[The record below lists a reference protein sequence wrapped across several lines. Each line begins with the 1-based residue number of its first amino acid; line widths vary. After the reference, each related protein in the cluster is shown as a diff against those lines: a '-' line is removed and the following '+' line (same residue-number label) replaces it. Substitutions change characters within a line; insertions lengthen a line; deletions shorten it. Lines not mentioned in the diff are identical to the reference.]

1 VFEGSAEVRRVVAL
15 AGEEASRFGHR
26 YVGPEHLLL
35 GMLRE
40 DRSGAARVLQAEGV
54 DQEAARA
61 ALGRLAAQGVVPRP
75 RPSDA
80 ELLGTLGI
88 ELETVCRDA
97 EQAFGIQRLG
107 WAIREATRARRRGVG
122 RVARTP
128 LEGPPMLAAHALMLA
143 GERAKALGHDAV
155 GSELLLLGVLDDVTT
170 RPPRCMPTGGC
181 GGCTS
186 RWGCPKAIGARS
198 GRCWPPWAWTLTVCV
213 LLQWRRLGRRSP
225 SRRDEPRDAYR

>member
-1 VFEGSAEVRRVVAL
+1 VVGRSAEVHRVVEL

-35 GMLRE
+35 GMLRNDGSE
-40 DRSGAARVLQAEGV
+40 AARVLRAEGV
-54 DQEAARA
+54 DLEAARA

-80 ELLGTLGI
+80 ELLGALGI
-88 ELETVCRDA
+88 QLEAVRRDA

-128 LEGPPMLAAHALMLA
+128 LEGPPMLAAQALMLA
-143 GERAKALGHDAV
+143 RERAEACGHDAV
-155 GSELLLLGVLDDVTT
+155 SAELLLLGVLDDVTT
-170 RPPRCMPTGGC
+170 RPPRCM
-181 GGCTS
+181 S
-186 RWGCPKAIGARS
+186 N
-198 GRCWPPWAWTLTVCV
+198 PWV
-213 LLQWRRLGRRSP
+213 RRLHVSVGLPEGYRGAVGPLLAALGVDLGRLRAAAVAVL
-225 SRRDEPRDAYR
+225 EETVA

>member
-1 VFEGSAEVRRVVAL
+1 VVGRSAEVHRVVEL

-35 GMLRE
+35 GMLRNDGSE
-40 DRSGAARVLQAEGV
+40 AARVLRAEGV
-54 DQEAARA
+54 DLEAARA

-80 ELLGTLGI
+80 ELLGALGI
-88 ELETVCRDA
+88 QLEAVRRDA

-128 LEGPPMLAAHALMLA
+128 LEDPPMLAAQALMLA
-143 GERAKALGHDAV
+143 RERAEACGHDAV
-155 GSELLLLGVLDDVTT
+155 SAELLLLGVLDDVTT
-170 RPPRCMPTGGC
+170 RPPRCM
-181 GGCTS
+181 S
-186 RWGCPKAIGARS
+186 N
-198 GRCWPPWAWTLTVCV
+198 PWV
-213 LLQWRRLGRRSP
+213 RRLHVSVGLPEGYRGAVGPLLAALGVDLGRLRAAAVAVL
-225 SRRDEPRDAYR
+225 EETVA

>member
-1 VFEGSAEVRRVVAL
+1 VRVFEGSAEVRRVVAL

-40 DRSGAARVLQAEGV
+40 HGSGTARVLQVEGV
-54 DQEAARA
+54 DLEAARA
-61 ALGRLAAQGVVPRP
+61 ALGRLAAQGVVPGP

-80 ELLGTLGI
+80 ELLGALGI
-88 ELETVCRDA
+88 ELEAVRRDA

-128 LEGPPMLAAHALMLA
+128 LEGPPMLATHALMLA
-143 GERAKALGHDAV
+143 RERAKALGRDAV

-170 RPPRCMPTGGC
+170 RPPRCM
-181 GGCTS
+181 
-186 RWGCPKAIGARS
+186 AN
-198 GRCWPPWAWTLTVCV
+198 PWV
-213 LLQWRRLGRRSP
+213 RRLHVSVGLPEGYRGAAGPLLAALGVDLEAFRRAVLAAL
-225 SRRDEPRDAYR
+225 RAGGA